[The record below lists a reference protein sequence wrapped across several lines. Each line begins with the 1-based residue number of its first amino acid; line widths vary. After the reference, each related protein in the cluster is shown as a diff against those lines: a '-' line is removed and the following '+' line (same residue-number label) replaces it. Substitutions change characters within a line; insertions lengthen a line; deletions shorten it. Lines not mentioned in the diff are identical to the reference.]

1 MLKFKGYCAEHNIKQ
16 SEVAEILDISV
27 QQVNRKING
36 KEAFTLEQVK
46 ILCKHY
52 EISADEYFV

>member
-16 SEVAEILDISV
+16 SEVAKILDISV

>member
-16 SEVAEILDISV
+16 IEVAEILDISV